1 MTTADLPLRG
11 HAGSRLR
18 RYLPVLQRF
27 DSPVATYYL
36 LLGATLLLLVIGL
49 VMVLSASAVTSL
61 KSSGSSFTVFRSQM
75 VFALIGLPLM
85 TVAARLP
92 VRVWR
97 RVGWVAIA
105 VTLVAQLFVFTPLG
119 VSVNGNRNWIGVG
132 SMRLQPSEALKL
144 ALVVW
149 GAAVLAR
156 KRPLLADWRHATVPL
171 LFPVGG
177 LALLLV
183 LAGHDLGTSLVLLLV
198 IGALLFA
205 AGAPM
210 RLFTVAGGAAAG
222 LVGVLVL
229 TSPSRMNRIGAWLGG
244 VCTDKLG
251 TCLQPIHGKY
261 ALADGGWWGV
271 GLGASREKWSWLP
284 EAHNDFIFAIIG
296 EELGLP
302 GTLVVLGL
310 FLVLGY
316 ACFRLVARSDDL
328 FVRIAT
334 AGAMAWLLGQ
344 MLINVG
350 AVIGMLPVIGVPLPL
365 VSSGGSALLTS
376 MVTLGMLM
384 SFARAEPGAA
394 EALGAR
400 PGVLRRSLAVLPVRL
415 ATASARG
422 RARPSRGG
430 SSRGRRS

>member
-1 MTTADLPLRG
+1 VTTADLPLRG

-61 KSSGSSFTVFRSQM
+61 KASDGASSFTVFRSQLL
-75 VFALIGLPLM
+75 FAVIGVPLM
-85 TVAARLP
+85 VVAARLP
-92 VRVWR
+92 VRAWR
-97 RVGWVAIA
+97 RLGWAAIL
-105 VTLVAQLFVFTPLG
+105 VTLVAQLFVFSPLG
-119 VSVNGNRNWIGVG
+119 VSVHGNRNWIGIG
-132 SMRLQPSEALKL
+132 SMRIQPSEALKL
-144 ALVVW
+144 ALVIW
-149 GAAVLAR
+149 GASVLAR
-156 KRPLLADWRHATVPL
+156 KRPLLGDWRHAAVPL
-171 LFPVGG
+171 LVPVGG

-183 LAGHDLGTSLVLLLV
+183 LGGHDLGTSLVLLLV
-198 IGALLFA
+198 LGALLFA
-205 AGAPM
+205 AGAPL
-210 RLFTVAGGAAAG
+210 RLFLVSGGAAAA
-222 LVGVLVL
+222 LVTVLVL
-229 TSPSRMNRIGAWLGG
+229 SSQSRMNRVGAWLGG

-394 EALGAR
+394 DALTAR
-400 PGVLRRSLAVLPVRL
+400 PGVLRRSLAVLPARL
-415 ATASARG
+415 VPTRTRRRRPPVIG
-422 RARPSRGG
+422 R
-430 SSRGRRS
+430 